1 MMQLIL
7 NQTLKNIIMRKII
20 LALFIV
26 ASITSCNQ
34 YKSSE
39 SNAEL
44 ATDAKEE
51 VAVSNA
57 ANPEV
62 EGKVFKSN
70 ALIEM
75 KVKDAMKD
83 AVQIEENAIALN
95 GFVLN
100 SEMNNQILDSDKI
113 ELSEESVK
121 KIDKIQRSYLIEL
134 KVPSNKLREH
144 VKFAVEKG
152 IIIDHILINNEEMTF
167 EKYENEL
174 KNENNKAVK
183 ISKQIENKVNKALIN
198 DVTSYA
204 TIAYQLSEEPRIV
217 TNILPQTDLK
227 AYREINLGYELKQSW
242 KDGMYYFKS
251 ILIIFCQFLPTIL
264 SVLFLFFSI
273 KYVVKVVKNRETKQ
287 KI

>member
-1 MMQLIL
+1 MQLIL

-26 ASITSCNQ
+26 ASITSCKQ

-39 SNAEL
+39 SNAEV
-44 ATDAKEE
+44 ADAKEE

-75 KVKDAMKD
+75 KVKDAMND

-100 SEMNNQILDSDKI
+100 SEMNNQILDSDKV

-183 ISKQIENKVNKALIN
+183 ISQQIENKVNKALIN
-198 DVTSYA
+198 DATSYA
-204 TIAYQLSEEPRIV
+204 TIAYQLSEEPRVV

>member
-44 ATDAKEE
+44 AADAKEE

-100 SEMNNQILDSDKI
+100 SEMNNQILDSDNSTLSASKI
-113 ELSEESVK
+113 
-121 KIDKIQRSYLIEL
+121 
-134 KVPSNKLREH
+134 
-144 VKFAVEKG
+144 
-152 IIIDHILINNEEMTF
+152 
-167 EKYENEL
+167 
-174 KNENNKAVK
+174 
-183 ISKQIENKVNKALIN
+183 
-198 DVTSYA
+198 
-204 TIAYQLSEEPRIV
+204 
-217 TNILPQTDLK
+217 
-227 AYREINLGYELKQSW
+227 
-242 KDGMYYFKS
+242 
-251 ILIIFCQFLPTIL
+251 
-264 SVLFLFFSI
+264 
-273 KYVVKVVKNRETKQ
+273 
-287 KI
+287 

>member
-1 MMQLIL
+1 
-7 NQTLKNIIMRKII
+7 
-20 LALFIV
+20 
-26 ASITSCNQ
+26 
-34 YKSSE
+34 
-39 SNAEL
+39 
-44 ATDAKEE
+44 
-51 VAVSNA
+51 
-57 ANPEV
+57 
-62 EGKVFKSN
+62 
-70 ALIEM
+70 M

-83 AVQIEENAIALN
+83 AVQIEENAISLN

-100 SEMNNQILDSDKI
+100 SEMINQILDSDI
-113 ELSEESVK
+113 VELSEESVK

-144 VKFAVEKG
+144 VKFAVDKG

-174 KNENNKAVK
+174 KNENNKAMK

-198 DVTSYA
+198 DATSYA
-204 TIAYQLSEEPRIV
+204 TIAYQLSEEPRVV

-287 KI
+287 KM

>member
-26 ASITSCNQ
+26 ASITSCKQ

-39 SNAEL
+39 SNAEV
-44 ATDAKEE
+44 ADAKEE

-75 KVKDAMKD
+75 KVKDAMND

-100 SEMNNQILDSDKI
+100 SEMNNQILDSDKV
-113 ELSEESVK
+113 ELSE
-121 KIDKIQRSYLIEL
+121 
-134 KVPSNKLREH
+134 N
-144 VKFAVEKG
+144 
-152 IIIDHILINNEEMTF
+152 II
-167 EKYENEL
+167 
-174 KNENNKAVK
+174 
-183 ISKQIENKVNKALIN
+183 
-198 DVTSYA
+198 
-204 TIAYQLSEEPRIV
+204 
-217 TNILPQTDLK
+217 
-227 AYREINLGYELKQSW
+227 
-242 KDGMYYFKS
+242 
-251 ILIIFCQFLPTIL
+251 
-264 SVLFLFFSI
+264 
-273 KYVVKVVKNRETKQ
+273 
-287 KI
+287 

>member
-1 MMQLIL
+1 
-7 NQTLKNIIMRKII
+7 MRKII

-26 ASITSCNQ
+26 ASIVSCKQ

-39 SNAEL
+39 SNAEVT
-44 ATDAKEE
+44 ADAKEE

-100 SEMNNQILDSDKI
+100 SEMNNQILDSDKV

-121 KIDKIQRSYLIEL
+121 KIDKIHEFDY
-134 KVPSNKLREH
+134 KV
-144 VKFAVEKG
+144 
-152 IIIDHILINNEEMTF
+152 
-167 EKYENEL
+167 EN
-174 KNENNKAVK
+174 
-183 ISKQIENKVNKALIN
+183 
-198 DVTSYA
+198 D
-204 TIAYQLSEEPRIV
+204 
-217 TNILPQTDLK
+217 
-227 AYREINLGYELKQSW
+227 
-242 KDGMYYFKS
+242 S
-251 ILIIFCQFLPTIL
+251 ILYMKSPKDKEFNKWAIVRKFSQNYDYLQFLIIEDGKDK
-264 SVLFLFFSI
+264 VFFNL
-273 KYVVKVVKNRETKQ
+273 KKVTE
-287 KI
+287 

>member
-1 MMQLIL
+1 
-7 NQTLKNIIMRKII
+7 MRKII

-26 ASITSCNQ
+26 VSIVSCNE
-34 YKSSE
+34 YKGSE

-44 ATDAKEE
+44 AADAKEE

-57 ANPEV
+57 ANLEV

-83 AVQIEENAIALN
+83 AVQIEENAISLN

-100 SEMNNQILDSDKI
+100 SEMINQILDSDI
-113 ELSEESVK
+113 VELSEESVK

-183 ISKQIENKVNKALIN
+183 ISQQIENKVNKALIN
-198 DVTSYA
+198 DAISYA
-204 TIAYQLSEEPRIV
+204 TIAYQLSEEPRVV

-242 KDGMYYFKS
+242 KDGMYHFKS

-273 KYVVKVVKNRETKQ
+273 KYVVKVVKNKETKQ

>member
-1 MMQLIL
+1 
-7 NQTLKNIIMRKII
+7 MRKII

-26 ASITSCNQ
+26 ASITSCKQ

-44 ATDAKEE
+44 AVDTKEE
-51 VAVSNA
+51 VEISNA
-57 ANPEV
+57 TNPEV

-83 AVQIEENAIALN
+83 AIQIEENAISLN

-174 KNENNKAVK
+174 KNEQSKAMK
-183 ISKQIENKVNKALIN
+183 ISKQIENKVNKSLIN
-198 DVTSYA
+198 DAITYA
-204 TIAYQLSEEPRIV
+204 TIAYRLSEEPQVV

-227 AYREINLGYELKQSW
+227 AYRKINLGYGLKQSW
-242 KDGMYYFKS
+242 QDGMYYFKS

-264 SVLFLFFSI
+264 SVLFLIFGI
-273 KYVVKVVKNRETKQ
+273 KYGVRIVKNKRIKTKN
-287 KI
+287 